1 VIHETQA
8 ALQAFVAA
16 GGVVTTEGQSLSLA
30 GPPDAL
36 AGEPAAILRRDRNTA
51 LLLLSLYDTVLSD
64 CLIVAEA
71 ARNLHAAHPARLG
84 VLATLVEVLERWK
97 REYNPQILD
106 GVEQVSNL
114 LARWEDGFSEPR
126 YLIREKEDS
135 AW

>member
-8 ALQAFVAA
+8 ALSLFAAA
-16 GGVVTTEGQSLSLA
+16 GGVVVLEGHGLA
-30 GPPDAL
+30 LRGPPAAL
-36 AGEPAAILRRDRNTA
+36 SSPHAARLRADTAAAA
-51 LLLLSLYDTVLSD
+51 LLVRLYDTVLSD
-64 CLIVAEA
+64 CLVVAEA
-71 ARNLHAAHPARLG
+71 ARVIHAAHPARPG
-84 VLATLVEVLERWK
+84 VLATLVEVLECWR